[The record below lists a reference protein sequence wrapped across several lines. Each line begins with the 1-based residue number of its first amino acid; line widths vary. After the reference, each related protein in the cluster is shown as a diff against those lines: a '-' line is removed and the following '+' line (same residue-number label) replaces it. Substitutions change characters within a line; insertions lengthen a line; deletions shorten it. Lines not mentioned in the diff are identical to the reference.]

1 MKKRAYR
8 RTRIEDFST
17 EGVEASESGAPLVL
31 AIDVAKRDMVAAL
44 AADREVL
51 QTVQWR
57 HPAQTP
63 QLLAK
68 LEQLRARGVEV
79 EAVMEPSA
87 RYDDVLRHQLRDSGI
102 KVFQVSGKKVHDSRV
117 VHDGVPSLH
126 DAKSAAIIAK
136 LHFDRLTSVW
146 RDETK
151 DERQL
156 SAAISTMDMYQTTY
170 LRLVHQLESWMAR
183 FWPEITD
190 LVGLTSATF
199 LALLARVGGP
209 RDVAAA
215 PELACELMTGMSHRL
230 MKPAKIEAI
239 VESARTTAGLPLLPE
254 EKQALMTLASEAHRT
269 LRAYKVAKTKL
280 EKLAEGG
287 PSAAIAESVGTTTA
301 AVLYDEVGDPKR
313 FSCAKAYVKAFGLNL
328 KEKSSGKYKGRLRIT
343 RYGSSKARK
352 YLWLA
357 VWRWRKADPL
367 AQAWYEAKVKRDGGG
382 KARATTALMRKL
394 AKALFHVGRGDPF
407 DSTKL
412 FDYARLGFD
421 EHGVR
426 RSAM

>member
-17 EGVEASESGAPLVL
+17 EGVEAPDSGAPLVL
-31 AIDVAKRDMVAAL
+31 AIDVAKRDMVAAF

-51 QTVQWR
+51 QTVQWK

-63 QLLAK
+63 LLLAK
-68 LEQLRARGVEV
+68 LEQLRERGVEV

-87 RYDDVLRHQLRDSGI
+87 RYGDVLRHQLRGAGL
-102 KVFQVSGKKVHDSRV
+102 KVFLASGKRVHDSRV
-117 VHDGVPSLH
+117 VQDGVASLH

-136 LHFDRLTSVW
+136 LHFDKNTSVW
-146 RDETK
+146 PDETK
-151 DERQL
+151 DEREM

-183 FWPEITD
+183 FWPELTD
-190 LVGLTSATF
+190 IAELTSATVM
-199 LALLARVGGP
+199 ALLARVGGP
-209 RDVAAA
+209 RDVAAV
-215 PELACELMTGMSHRL
+215 PEAASELMTGMSHRL
-230 MKPAKIEAI
+230 MKPARIEAI
-239 VESARTTAGLPLLPE
+239 LESAKTTAGLALLPE
-254 EKQALMTLASEAHRT
+254 EKQALMTLASEAHRA
-269 LRAYKVAKTKL
+269 LRAYKGAKAKV

-287 PSAAIAESVGTTTA
+287 PSAAIAEVVGTTTA

-328 KEKSSGKYKGRLRIT
+328 KEKSSGKFKGRLRIT

-357 VWRWRKADPL
+357 VSRWRRKDPL

-382 KARATTALMRKL
+382 RARAATALMRKL

-407 DSTKL
+407 DSSKL
-412 FDYARLGFD
+412 FDYARLGLD

-426 RSAM
+426 RSTM